1 MAFLMRNGR
10 PRPAQFGFTYF
21 GVLIL
26 VTLIG
31 LSLALAA
38 KVVSQAMQRDNE
50 QQLLWVGHAY
60 RDGIEAYV
68 HKHGRYPADLQAL
81 IADPTGTVPEHFLRR
96 LYPDPM
102 TGSAEWTLVKG
113 QDGGVMGIASKSAKE
128 PIKIANF
135 DDDDIDFDKAK
146 TYADWKF
153 VYDPATKAQKY
164 GPSVFG
170 APAR

>member
-1 MAFLMRNGR
+1 MAFPMRSGR
-10 PRPAQFGFTYF
+10 PRRAQAGLTYF

-38 KVVSQAMQRDNE
+38 QVVSHAMQRDNE

-60 RDGIEAYV
+60 RDGIEAYLR
-68 HKHGRYPADLQAL
+68 KHGRYPADLRAL
-81 IADPTGTVPEHFLRR
+81 LADPTGTVPEHFLRA

-102 TGSAEWTLVKG
+102 TGTADWTIIPAP
-113 QDGGVMGIASKSAKE
+113 DGGVMGVASHSAKT
-128 PIKIANF
+128 PIKSANF
-135 DDDDIDFDKAK
+135 DDDDVDFDKAA

-153 VYDPATKAQKY
+153 VYDPAVKAKQY

-170 APAR
+170 VPRR

>member
-1 MAFLMRNGR
+1 MRSGR
-10 PRPAQFGFTYF
+10 RPGSASGITYF

-38 KVVSQAMQRDNE
+38 QVVSTAVQRDNE

-60 RDGIEAYV
+60 RDGIEGYV
-68 HKHGRYPADLQAL
+68 RKHGRYPPSLQAL
-81 IADPTGTVPEHFLRR
+81 LADPNGTLPEHYLRA

-102 TGSAEWTLVKG
+102 TGMADWNENKAP
-113 QDGGVMGIASKSAKE
+113 DGGVMGVFSRSGRA
-128 PIKIANF
+128 PIKVANF
-135 DDDDIDFDKAK
+135 DEDDVDFDKA
-146 TYADWKF
+146 TAYSGWKF
-153 VYDPATKAQKY
+153 NYDPNARMQKY

-170 APAR
+170 VPFKR

>member
-1 MAFLMRNGR
+1 MASRMRSGSR
-10 PRPAQFGFTYF
+10 RAAAAGITYF

-38 KVVSQAMQRDNE
+38 QLLSSAIQRDNE

-60 RDGIEAYV
+60 RDAIEGYYR
-68 HKHGRYPADLQAL
+68 KHGRYPPSLPAL
-81 IADPTGTVPEHFLRR
+81 LADPTGTVPEHYLRT

-102 TGSAEWTLVKG
+102 TGEPDWTDIKAP
-113 QDGGVMGIASKSAKE
+113 DGGVMGVASPSAKT
-128 PIKIANF
+128 PIKVAGF
-135 DDDDIDFDKAK
+135 DEDDIDFDKA
-146 TYADWKF
+146 TNYTGWRF
-153 VYDPATKAQKY
+153 VYDPNAKLPKY

-170 APAR
+170 VPRR

>member
-1 MAFLMRNGR
+1 MAFPMRNGR
-10 PRPAQFGFTYF
+10 PRRAQSGLTYF

-31 LSLALAA
+31 LSLSLAA

-60 RDGIEAYV
+60 RDGIEAYLR
-68 HKHGRYPADLQAL
+68 KHGRYPADLQSL
-81 IADPTGTVPEHFLRR
+81 LADPTGTVPEHFLRT
-96 LYPDPM
+96 LYPDPI
-102 TGSAEWTLVKG
+102 TGSAEWTVLKG
-113 QDGGVMGIASKSAKE
+113 PDGGVMGIASKSAKA

-135 DDDDIDFDKAK
+135 DDDDVDFDKAA

-153 VYDPATKAQKY
+153 VYDPAIKAKKY
-164 GPSVFG
+164 GQSVFG
-170 APAR
+170 APVR